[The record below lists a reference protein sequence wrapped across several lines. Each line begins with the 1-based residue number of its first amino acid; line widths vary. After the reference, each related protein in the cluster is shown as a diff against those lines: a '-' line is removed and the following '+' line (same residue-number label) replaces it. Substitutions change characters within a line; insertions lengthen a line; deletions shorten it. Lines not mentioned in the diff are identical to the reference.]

1 MKRIIPIY
9 IYHKNKMELIFN
21 WNNNHEKNYY
31 ATIRDVIK
39 DWEQSYSY
47 LGECEYECEK
57 QAMINGMYNL
67 FNQEWNDGKKRGK
80 DFLEENEI
88 DYNLIKAI
96 EDVYICYKK
105 ECGYDVDND
114 LLEDKLDFIF
124 LQHAEKELKNVI
136 TEHKL
141 DIEYWGY

>member
-1 MKRIIPIY
+1 
-9 IYHKNKMELIFN
+9 MELIFN
-21 WNNNHEKNYY
+21 WNNNHENNYY

-67 FNQEWNDGKKRGK
+67 FNEEWNTGKKRGK

-88 DYNLIKAI
+88 DLN
-96 EDVYICYKK
+96 
-105 ECGYDVDND
+105 
-114 LLEDKLDFIF
+114 
-124 LQHAEKELKNVI
+124 
-136 TEHKL
+136 
-141 DIEYWGY
+141 

>member
-1 MKRIIPIY
+1 
-9 IYHKNKMELIFN
+9 MELIFN
-21 WNNNHEKNYY
+21 WNNNHENNYY

-67 FNQEWNDGKKRGK
+67 FNEEWNDGKKRGK

-105 ECGYDVDND
+105 ECEYDVDND

-141 DIEYWGY
+141 DIDYWGY

>member
-1 MKRIIPIY
+1 MRIITIY
-9 IYHKNKMELIFN
+9 IYHKNIMELIFN
-21 WNNNHEKNYY
+21 WNNNSIYNNYK
-31 ATIRDVIK
+31 TIEEVIK
-39 DWEQSYSY
+39 EWKQTYY
-47 LGECEYECEK
+47 LEEWRFESEE

-67 FNQEWNDGKKRGK
+67 FNSEWNDGKKRGQ

-88 DYNLIKAI
+88 DYKLIKAI
-96 EDVYICYKK
+96 EDVYICYEK
-105 ECGYDVDND
+105 ECEYDVDND

-141 DIEYWGY
+141 NVDFWGY